1 MKRKL
6 KTFLDKVLKTIRKPE
21 MRILPGQLAFFF
33 VLSIIPLIALVGG
46 IASLFSISMD
56 SIKDMI
62 ESSVPGSVSSLLIPI
77 ISGKG
82 LNINMVIF
90 FISAFILASNG
101 TNSMIIASNQLYKFK
116 DSSYLERRIKAILM
130 TFILVSLLIF
140 VLLVPAFGD
149 AIFRLIRNFFHGE
162 DIVNFIY
169 QVYQILK
176 YPLSLFLIYFNI
188 KLLYTIAPDQ
198 RIPSRSTTYGALFTT
213 IMWILVTEIYSIY
226 VEVFAKYDLFYGSI
240 SNILILLLWV
250 YFLAYVFVLG
260 MALNS
265 SQLEGNVEIVKK

>member
-6 KTFLDKVLKTIRKPE
+6 SRFWNKVIKTINKPE

-46 IASLFSISMD
+46 IASLFSISIE
-56 SIKDMI
+56 SIK
-62 ESSVPGSVSSLLIPI
+62 ELLENSVPGNVSSLLIPI
-77 ISGKG
+77 ISGEG
-82 LNINMVIF
+82 LNFNMVVF
-90 FISAFILASNG
+90 FVSAFVLASNG
-101 TNSMIIASNQLYKFK
+101 THSMIVASNQLYKIK

-130 TFILVSLLIF
+130 TFILVSLLMF

-149 AIFRLIRNFFHGE
+149 LLFPLIRAIFKEEN
-162 DIVNFIY
+162 IVNIIY
-169 QVYQILK
+169 QIYQALK

-198 RIPSRSTTYGALFTT
+198 KIPSSTTNYGALFTT
-213 IMWILVTEIYSIY
+213 IVWIIVTEIYSIY
-226 VEVFAKYDLFYGSI
+226 VEVFAKYDLFYGSL
-240 SNILILLLWV
+240 SNIIILLLWV
-250 YFLAYVFVLG
+250 YLLAYIFVFG

-265 SQLEGNVEIVKK
+265 NQLEQEKNRE